1 MLCEDFVWPSVF
13 ACSWTEAVHWYGLGS
28 AIATLTALDTLYVK
42 GLDVPSWARF
52 LQILEDAG
60 PAWMVAVLYGPA
72 AQNIT
77 TRKDLKNLLTDTDP
91 WEAVSVS
98 GSLDTLIRSGPDP
111 QR

>member
-1 MLCEDFVWPSVF
+1 M
-13 ACSWTEAVHWYGLGS
+13 YGLGS